1 MNFRAAVALAAGDAL
16 EIGEVDLERPITGEV
31 LVKFKATGA
40 CHTDAF
46 TFSVGDPEGAF
57 PVIQRHEGAGIVV
70 EGRSW
75 RGAAFGGARE
85 RTNILKITDRYM
97 DDEIDIGP
105 LITHTMPF
113 ENIKQ
118 AFDLMHAAKSIRSV
132 VIY

>member
-1 MNFRAAVALAAGDAL
+1 MPSRSPSTIRRA
-16 EIGEVDLERPITGEV
+16 PY
-31 LVKFKATGA
+31 
-40 CHTDAF
+40 
-46 TFSVGDPEGAF
+46 
-57 PVIQRHEGAGIVV
+57 PVILRHGGAGIVV

-75 RGAAFGGARE
+75 RGTAFGAARE

-97 DDEIDIGP
+97 DDKIDIGP

-118 AFDLMHAAKSIRSV
+118 AFDLMHAGKSIRSV